1 MAKDMRQPFES
12 AAIPIINDRAQIDAV
27 REQLVDILERF
38 GYGKSSAFAIR
49 LAVEEALNNAFTHG
63 HRDLPSDEPV
73 TIQYHVCPDEVRI
86 VVADGGPG
94 FDPDAIPDPT
104 LDENLEI
111 PSGRGLLLMRAYMRS
126 VEFNAVGN
134 VVQMVYRRPPDDA
147 SDP

>member
-1 MAKDMRQPFES
+1 MNWRLLPVGQINVEGVGAVQIQGDTPTPEEAQRIISAVMGLGKRQPDKTVIEDVSGGPFLVRTP
-12 AAIPIINDRAQIDAV
+12 AGQLKIPL
-27 REQLVDILERF
+27 REKGI
-38 GYGKSSAFAIR
+38 
-49 LAVEEALNNAFTHG
+49 
-63 HRDLPSDEPV
+63 
-73 TIQYHVCPDEVRI
+73 
-86 VVADGGPG
+86 GGPG